1 MDGTW
6 IQFRSPQTGNEFAT
20 CGNLTTLKLRCHF
33 LDMTRNKDPGKAKFH
48 GQNLSYFKCG
58 NKGWGVG
65 RGGGE
70 GGGYL
75 KDHWVWTPSSPSLE
89 GPHP

>member
-33 LDMTRNKDPGKAKFH
+33 LDMTRNKEPGKAKFH

-65 RGGGE
+65 RGGE

-75 KDHWVWTPSSPSLE
+75 KDQWVWTPSSPSLE
-89 GPHP
+89 GPIP